1 MLWLGFEPGPQD
13 GMRRQIHEAMAAATA
28 LNVCSR
34 NALKLKF
41 IWIAKLN
48 VKRHSKF
55 DNYDNLAMQKNH
67 FKSRVGSP

>member
-13 GMRRQIHEAMAAATA
+13 GMFRQIHEAMAAATA

-41 IWIAKLN
+41 I
-48 VKRHSKF
+48 
-55 DNYDNLAMQKNH
+55 
-67 FKSRVGSP
+67 